1 LNCPGTLSLGVPS
14 RRPYDEVAS
23 IIALVIGLPILV
35 GLVWLLLGY
44 TNLVWGEYGIGAAFL
59 FLVAGVALLAALTYK
74 SWSLVQ
80 ESGAGPLR
88 FGR

>member
-1 LNCPGTLSLGVPS
+1 MPS

-23 IIALVIGLPILV
+23 LIALIVGLPILV
-35 GLVWLLLGY
+35 GLVYLLLGY
-44 TNLVWGEYGIGAAFL
+44 TNLVWGEFGIGAAFL
-59 FLVAGVALLAALTYK
+59 FLVAGVAVLAGLTYK
-74 SWSLVQ
+74 SWALVQ

>member
-1 LNCPGTLSLGVPS
+1 MPS

-23 IIALVIGLPILV
+23 IVALVVGLPILV
-35 GLVWLLLGY
+35 GLVYLLLGY
-44 TNLVWGEYGIGAAFL
+44 TNLVWGEYGIGAAAL
-59 FLVAGVALLAALTYK
+59 FLLAGVALLSAITYK
-74 SWSLVQ
+74 SWALVQ